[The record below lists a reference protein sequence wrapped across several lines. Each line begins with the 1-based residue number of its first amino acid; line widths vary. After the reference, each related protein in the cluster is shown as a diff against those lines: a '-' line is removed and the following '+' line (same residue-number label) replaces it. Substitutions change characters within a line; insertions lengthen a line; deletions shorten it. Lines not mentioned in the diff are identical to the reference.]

1 MRSSHAAAALIDA
14 VTASRDLLDEV
25 ETWSETIAD
34 ALLGGGRLLVA
45 GNGGSAA
52 EAQHL
57 TAEMVGRFEGE
68 RRPLSAIALHA
79 ETSSLTAIT
88 NDYGAEQAFARQV
101 HAHGRSGDVLL
112 VLSTSGESA
121 NVVAA
126 VRAAH
131 ELEITP
137 LALTGPGPHALRELC
152 SRCACVPCDRTATIQ
167 EVHLLCVHVLC
178 AAIDRH
184 VHERSR
190 VGPVEAG
197 RGEPAPDRTTR
208 RRVRS
213 AHRPLVT
220 REPVR

>member
-1 MRSSHAAAALIDA
+1 MRSARAASALIDA

-25 ETWSETIAD
+25 EGWSETIAD
-34 ALLGGGRLLVA
+34 ALLDGGRLLVA

-57 TAEMVGRFEGE
+57 TAELVGRFEAE

-101 HAHGRSGDVLL
+101 HAHGRPGDVLL

-131 ELEITP
+131 DLEITP

-152 SRCACVPCDRTATIQ
+152 RRCACVPCDRTATIQ

-178 AAIDRH
+178 SAIDRH
-184 VHERSR
+184 VRDRSP
-190 VGPVEAG
+190 VDPVEAG
-197 RGEPAPDRTTR
+197 RGAVEAGRGDPAPSR
-208 RRVRS
+208 
-213 AHRPLVT
+213 AGARPLLT